1 VGALLF
7 SLPISPTAVPPTVLP
22 TPKVAPLL
30 QEYPVLSGSRP
41 HDVAPAPDGT
51 VWYTAQGS
59 GELGRLNPTTGET
72 HHIQLGE
79 GSAPHGVIVGPD
91 GAPWIT
97 DGGLNA
103 IARVDP
109 VTEEVQRFPLPA
121 GSGYANLNTAS
132 FDGHG
137 VLWFTGQS
145 GLYGRLDPAVDRWK
159 YSMPRAAEARMALR
173 SVYQPSSHTSA
184 VFVTE

>member
-1 VGALLF
+1 MGALLF

-22 TPKVAPLL
+22 TPKVAPML

-41 HDVAPAPDGT
+41 HDVAPAPDGA
-51 VWYTAQGS
+51 VWYTTQGS

-132 FDGHG
+132 FDAIDQENG
-137 VLWFTGQS
+137 TGE
-145 GLYGRLDPAVDRWK
+145 R
-159 YSMPRAAEARMALR
+159 R
-173 SVYQPSSHTSA
+173 SQVRESSACGIVSPSILVRTCTCPNPTSSTWTA
-184 VFVTE
+184 